1 MKYEGLIYTQGQ
13 YPRPN
18 ESKDSFEIELSEEP
32 VGGWGSRETIMLITL
47 MARAKQTIRQ
57 PENSKENKRRARYAG
72 DREMSHTILFERN
85 RKQRV
90 KYGGVCR

>member
-18 ESKDSFEIELSEEP
+18 ESKASFEIELSEES
-32 VGGWGSRETIMLITL
+32 VGGWGSRETMMFMTL
-47 MARAKQTIRQ
+47 MARPKRTIRQ
-57 PENSKENKRRARYAG
+57 PENSKEKKRRACYAG
-72 DREMSHTILFERN
+72 DREMPHTILFERDG
-85 RKQRV
+85 KQRV